1 MNVKKATLVF
11 TFLFCTAPL
20 LAQTLYFPP
29 VSGDEWAT
37 TSMDEL
43 GWCADQLPELCD
55 YLDENNTK
63 AFLVLKD
70 GKIVIEKYFGTFEQ
84 DSIWYWAS
92 AGKTI
97 TAVLTGIA
105 QQEGD
110 LDINDK
116 SSDYLGTGWTDL
128 TLEQENNITVK
139 HQLSMITGLDDETG
153 DVDCTDPECLVYK
166 AKPTTRWAYHNAP
179 YTLLD
184 QVIDGAT
191 GFSLNAYCNTKL
203 EAATGMSGLFFPL
216 GYNNV
221 YFSKPRDMARFGLM
235 MLGGGTWDGTPVI
248 TDAAYYNQMITP
260 SQELNES
267 YGYLWWLNGQDS
279 FMLPGSQTVFSGQL
293 SDNAPA
299 DMYSAIGKN
308 GQYLN
313 IVPSQNLIVIRMG
326 SAPDGLGGLV
336 PTIFNNE
343 LWDLLNEVICE
354 TTTVAEKPATADIVI
369 YPNPSSLGFVTVE
382 VPVQTNATIYDS
394 VGRLVFTKSLSV
406 GAQKIDCSKLDK
418 GMYYV
423 AFQNSTG
430 SSVKPFVIE

>member
-166 AKPTTRWAYHNAP
+166 A
-179 YTLLD
+179 
-184 QVIDGAT
+184 
-191 GFSLNAYCNTKL
+191 
-203 EAATGMSGLFFPL
+203 
-216 GYNNV
+216 
-221 YFSKPRDMARFGLM
+221 
-235 MLGGGTWDGTPVI
+235 
-248 TDAAYYNQMITP
+248 
-260 SQELNES
+260 
-267 YGYLWWLNGQDS
+267 
-279 FMLPGSQTVFSGQL
+279 
-293 SDNAPA
+293 
-299 DMYSAIGKN
+299 
-308 GQYLN
+308 
-313 IVPSQNLIVIRMG
+313 
-326 SAPDGLGGLV
+326 
-336 PTIFNNE
+336 
-343 LWDLLNEVICE
+343 
-354 TTTVAEKPATADIVI
+354 
-369 YPNPSSLGFVTVE
+369 
-382 VPVQTNATIYDS
+382 
-394 VGRLVFTKSLSV
+394 
-406 GAQKIDCSKLDK
+406 
-418 GMYYV
+418 
-423 AFQNSTG
+423 
-430 SSVKPFVIE
+430 